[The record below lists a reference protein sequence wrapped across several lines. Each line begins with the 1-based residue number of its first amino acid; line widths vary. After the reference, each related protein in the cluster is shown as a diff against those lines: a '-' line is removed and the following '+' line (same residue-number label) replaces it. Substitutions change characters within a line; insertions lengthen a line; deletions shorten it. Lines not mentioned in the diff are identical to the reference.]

1 MSPDPRD
8 PAAGE
13 VRAVALRYDEAS
25 SRAPEV
31 VARGI
36 GDVASRILEAAAQA
50 GVPVREDP
58 DLLELLSGCHLGD
71 EIPVELYSA
80 VAELLTWL
88 YGVNGRLGGR

>member
-1 MSPDPRD
+1 MSVPPDRPG
-8 PAAGE
+8 AGE
-13 VRAVALRYDEAS
+13 LRAVALRYDEAA

-31 VARGI
+31 VARGV
-36 GDVASRILEAAAQA
+36 GDVAERILDAARA

-58 DLLELLSGCHLGD
+58 DLLELLAGCDLGD

-88 YGVNGRLGGR
+88 YGINGRLGGG